1 MSPLTPESAV
11 VRELMKEQGMK
22 GNTLPIML
30 SLTITALVVA
40 VLVYVYYKGW
50 QVDTSVHGKQE
61 KLPKF
66 NVHQWLSLLGL
77 LVLAVGALF
86 LSWNFNGNGCW
97 NFDEYYFLIWWN

>member
-1 MSPLTPESAV
+1 
-11 VRELMKEQGMK
+11 MK

-77 LVLAVGALF
+77 LCSC
-86 LSWNFNGNGCW
+86 SWGIILILECGIDRIFGRKCP
-97 NFDEYYFLIWWN
+97 YYSR